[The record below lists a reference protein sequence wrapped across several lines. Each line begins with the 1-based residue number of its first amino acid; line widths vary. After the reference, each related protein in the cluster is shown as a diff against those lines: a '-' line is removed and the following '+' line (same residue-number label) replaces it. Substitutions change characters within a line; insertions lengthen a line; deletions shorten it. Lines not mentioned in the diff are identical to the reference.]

1 VPPQLFLDLELRFD
15 VNLVACSSPLLT
27 HIVATLPLEY
37 FAPAASSV
45 HTTLY
50 DYAAVESGSLFW
62 NHSLLDSETKGW
74 GVYLTFRFDAAASPT
89 SLKGSMTT
97 IFLEK
102 SRPSL
107 SNKKQA
113 KNIHACHG
121 PMVLEDFPVRAE
133 HGVSVRWLKSIMFWK
148 AKKRNLKKPNQAR
161 WRFSLSGT
169 NDESFL
175 SSHGSIC
182 GLLESGEY
190 ASNEKMDDRPRG
202 ARIVFQDCTRHMWS

>member
-1 VPPQLFLDLELRFD
+1 LKKQQPTTADHVPPQLFLDLELRFD

-133 HGVSVRWLKSIMFWK
+133 HGVS
-148 AKKRNLKKPNQAR
+148 AR